1 MHFRLLKAAATAAL
15 ESIKEAKERKR
26 EREQAILTGH
36 RKKGSGLI
44 FFFFVRE
51 SSLMLNLINSLC
63 VISN

>member
-15 ESIKEAKERKR
+15 ESIKEAKERKK
-26 EREQAILTGH
+26 EREQAILTGQ
-36 RKKGSGLI
+36 RKKGSALI
-44 FFFFVRE
+44 FFFVRE